1 MWHSLLTKEI
11 FYIKIIIS
19 AFWQITKQGNIMDKE
34 KSGISFGDVLYILR
48 KYWLVILAII
58 VASLAAGWAFF
69 SIAGSDYS
77 ASVTLKVVA
86 DIGDRD
92 KQYNEV
98 VYTKYFVDDV
108 AIFLKQ
114 GIVVDKAEEEAG
126 IRISAS
132 AIKVASKENSL
143 YLSVSYRA
151 SDKEDAKLALESIIK
166 SAKSLSRV
174 TGEDG
179 KYKYF
184 SGDVTINE
192 VGTPVVS
199 RVRTL
204 SKCVMIAGLCGLVLS
219 VAVALILYFANDRIA
234 SVERVEAITG
244 KKNIMC
250 INANGKKNRKNDK
263 TLLPM
268 NLEKLADT
276 LVFLKEGDNDK
287 VYQIQS
293 SISEEGKSTVTANLA
308 ISLGRIGK
316 KVLVI
321 ECDFRKPHVHKY
333 MGLDRHVGMTDYF
346 KDEKT
351 FDEVVKPT
359 AFENVSAITC
369 GSTMDNPTLLFMSH
383 KFETLV
389 AEAREKY
396 DFVILDCA
404 PVGRV
409 SDYIS
414 VSRVADS
421 AILVVGCEK
430 VSSQTLK
437 NTVSELKEAGAAVL
451 GTVFNFTS
459 RSRHGYGYYYY
470 SDYGEKKKDK

>member
-1 MWHSLLTKEI
+1 
-11 FYIKIIIS
+11 
-19 AFWQITKQGNIMDKE
+19 MDKE
-34 KSGISFGDVLYILR
+34 KSGISFGDLLYILR
-48 KYWLVILAII
+48 KYWVIMLAII
-58 VASLAAGWAFF
+58 VASLAAGWAFY
-69 SIAGSDYS
+69 SLAGSDYS
-77 ASVTLKVVA
+77 AGVTLKVVA
-86 DIGDRD
+86 DIGDKE

-114 GIVVDKAEEEAG
+114 GIVMDKAEEEAG
-126 IRISAS
+126 IKVSAS
-132 AIKVASKENSL
+132 NLKVVSKENSL
-143 YLSVSYRA
+143 YLSVSYRD
-151 SDKEDAKLALESIIK
+151 SDKENAKLALESIIK

-174 TGEDG
+174 QGEDG
-179 KYKYF
+179 KFKYF

-192 VGTPVVS
+192 VGVPAVS
-199 RVRTL
+199 RVRTT
-204 SKCVMIAGLCGLVLS
+204 SKCVLIGGLCGVVLA
-219 VAVALILYFANDRIA
+219 VAVALVLYFANDKIA

-250 INANGKKNRKNDK
+250 INAPLKKNRKDDK

-276 LVFLKEGDNDK
+276 LVFLREGDNDK

-308 ISLGRIGK
+308 ISLGKIGK

-333 MGLDRHVGMTDYF
+333 LGLERQVGMTDYF
-346 KDEKT
+346 KEEKT
-351 FDEVVKPT
+351 FEEAIKPT
-359 AFENVSAITC
+359 AFENVFAVTC
-369 GSTMDNPTLLFMSH
+369 GSAMDNPALLFMSH
-383 KFETLV
+383 KFETLIS
-389 AEAREKY
+389 EARSKY
-396 DFVILDCA
+396 DFVLLDCP

-414 VSRVADS
+414 ISRVADS

-451 GTVFNFTS
+451 GTVFTFTNRS
-459 RSRHGYGYYYY
+459 RSGYGYDYY
-470 SDYGEKKKDK
+470 SDYGSEKKG

>member
-1 MWHSLLTKEI
+1 MKNKLTRAI
-11 FYIKIIIS
+11 ALALATLTVF
-19 AFWQITKQGNIMDKE
+19 AFGGCKNKTDYTSWEVRVYNDGEGKA
-34 KSGISFGDVLYILR
+34 DVQY
-48 KYWLVILAII
+48 VD
-58 VASLAAGWAFF
+58 F
-69 SIAGSDYS
+69 
-77 ASVTLKVVA
+77 SVTRNSKNIKAVWINVA
-86 DIGDRD
+86 
-92 KQYNEV
+92 K
-98 VYTKYFVDDV
+98 
-108 AIFLKQ
+108 
-114 GIVVDKAEEEAG
+114 
-126 IRISAS
+126 ISAS
-132 AIKVASKENSL
+132 EVQIDFSKVSGDSKKTLTLDKKTVKDALKNDGGWIKAVDDWN
-143 YLSVSYRA
+143 Y
-151 SDKEDAKLALESIIK
+151 
-166 SAKSLSRV
+166 SLSTVRMSLK
-174 TGEDG
+174 GN
-179 KYKYF
+179 
-184 SGDVTINE
+184 VTINE

-199 RVRTL
+199 KVRTL

-293 SISEEGKSTVTANLA
+293 SISEEGKSTVTANLS

-321 ECDFRKPHVHKY
+321 ECDFRKPHVHSY
-333 MGLDRHVGMTDYF
+333 LGLDRHVGMTDYF

-470 SDYGEKKKDK
+470 SDYGEEKKDK